1 MLHPGLR
8 SLVAAGNGEVQLYE
22 ITVPE
27 SWNDRLLSELLPAGQ
42 ALPAIVARGGRA
54 MLPTVDFVLH
64 GNDILHVSASDEGA
78 VELRHRL
85 KRTRAVILLYS
96 VDPAHQNRGLNGA
109 MLFRLATALKQ
120 AGYQSVG
127 GTWIADVNGAS
138 LRQAEKIGARALH
151 DLAIFGKRLDD

>member
-1 MLHPGLR
+1 VARVYDPSRAPIYEHMGLQTIASSSWGARRIEQLLLHPGLR

-85 KRTRAVILLYS
+85 KRGER
-96 VDPAHQNRGLNGA
+96 
-109 MLFRLATALKQ
+109 K
-120 AGYQSVG
+120 
-127 GTWIADVNGAS
+127 
-138 LRQAEKIGARALH
+138 
-151 DLAIFGKRLDD
+151 